1 MTGLTVHPAVTAD
14 KFDGEIVLIHIQ
26 SGLYFSLRGAAVS
39 LWEAMKAP
47 IEASSLLAMFGK
59 LPASEAAKVE
69 ATLRLFQ
76 ERGLVVESEGPF
88 STPSTV
94 AYEGPV
100 VESYDDLAD
109 LITLDPI
116 HDVGVKGW
124 PHAASGERSAAS

>member
-26 SGLYFSLRGAAVS
+26 SGLYFSLRGAAAS
-39 LWEAMKAP
+39 LWEAMAAP
-47 IEASSLLAMFGK
+47 VEVASLLAMFGK
-59 LPASEAAKVE
+59 LPASDAAKIE

-88 STPSTV
+88 SAPPTV
-94 AYEGPV
+94 TYEEPV

-116 HDVGVKGW
+116 HDVSAEGW
-124 PHAASGERSAAS
+124 PHVASGERSAAS